1 MPLAPPPID
10 DRRYAQLV
18 EDTLARASVH
28 TPEWTNFNQS
38 DPGVTLVQLF
48 SFLTENLKTEPGE
61 RVGQPEFG
69 AGLARFLF
77 EPNNVGTHAR
87 MREAMQRALA
97 RWEPRIRVEEVE
109 VIAHPDEA
117 ETALATIT
125 YQLVATASRER
136 ISLAIALSA
145 N

>member
-1 MPLAPPPID
+1 MSQHSVFGRGVSFPPRVGPD
-10 DRRYAQLV
+10 GGFVWSAG
-18 EDTLARASVH
+18 EDNIRESIAVI
-28 TPEWTNFNQS
+28 
-38 DPGVTLVQLF
+38 
-48 SFLTENLKTEPGE
+48 LKTEPGE